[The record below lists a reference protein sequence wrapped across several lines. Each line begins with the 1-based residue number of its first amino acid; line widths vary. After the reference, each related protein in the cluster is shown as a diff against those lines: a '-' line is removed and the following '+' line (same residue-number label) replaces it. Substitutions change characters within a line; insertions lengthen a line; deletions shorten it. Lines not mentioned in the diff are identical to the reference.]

1 MFKQNYIVHCSQ
13 HHNACSSADL
23 LYSNFHSKSTT
34 SLKIGTTTVHTALL
48 ICHACLNENVMGWF
62 LNIRFFRLR
71 LHLKLMQGSDCLRI
85 TYSLIVNH
93 LL

>member
-1 MFKQNYIVHCSQ
+1 MQNYIVHCSQ
-13 HHNACSSADL
+13 HHNACSLADL

-34 SLKIGTTTVHTALL
+34 SLKIGTTTVHMALL

-62 LNIRFFRLR
+62 LNMRFFQLG
-71 LHLKLMQGSDCLRI
+71 LHLKLIQGFDCLRI
-85 TYSLIVNH
+85 TYLLAVNH